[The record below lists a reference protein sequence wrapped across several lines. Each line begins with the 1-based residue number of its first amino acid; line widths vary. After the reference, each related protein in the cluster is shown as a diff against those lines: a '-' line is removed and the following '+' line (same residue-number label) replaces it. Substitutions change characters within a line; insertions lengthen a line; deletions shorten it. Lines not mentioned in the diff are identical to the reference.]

1 MSASQARLL
10 IIAGVLAAIQFVVV
24 PLLAYQA
31 ELRDELTLVQRQ
43 VVRSEALVEQLPV
56 LTIQADKLDA
66 AAQRLANSFPDA
78 SNATGFRL
86 EVQDQIQ
93 RLLREQGNQVSL
105 FSWLAQPQAAGNGI
119 RVQQA
124 RINVSG
130 NFKTLAEGQ
139 LQLAQ
144 QAPYIR
150 FIDASLRPQNR
161 DPGANKQAEL
171 TLIIEVAGRATG
183 GTNAE

>member
-1 MSASQARLL
+1 MSGGQARLL
-10 IIAGVLAAIQFVVV
+10 IIAGLLAAIQFVVL
-24 PLLAYQA
+24 PLISYQA
-31 ELRDELTLVQRQ
+31 ELRDELTLLQRQ
-43 VVRSEALVEQLPV
+43 LVRSEALVEQLPV
-56 LTIQADKLDA
+56 LTLQAEKLDA
-66 AAQRLANSFPDA
+66 AARRVADAFPDA

-93 RLLREQGNQVSL
+93 RLLREQGNQVTL

-119 RVQQA
+119 QVQQA
-124 RINVSG
+124 RVNISG

-161 DPGANKQAEL
+161 DPGDNKQAEL
-171 TLIIEVAGRATG
+171 TLIIEVAGRTG
-183 GTNAE
+183 GANAQ

>member
-10 IIAGVLAAIQFVVV
+10 WIAGILAAIQFVVLPV
-24 PLLAYQA
+24 LHYQA
-31 ELRDELTLVQRQ
+31 ELREELTLVQRQ
-43 VVRSEALVEQLPV
+43 VLRSEALVEQLPV
-56 LTIQADKLDA
+56 LTLQAEKLAA
-66 AAQRLANSFPDA
+66 AAQRVAGAFPDA

-93 RLLREQGNQVSL
+93 RVLREQGNQVTL

-119 RVQQA
+119 QVQQA
-124 RINVSG
+124 RVNISG
-130 NFKTLAEGQ
+130 TYKTLAEGQ
-139 LQLAQ
+139 LRLAQ

-161 DPGANKQAEL
+161 DPGQNKPAEL
-171 TLIIEVAGRATG
+171 TLIIEVAGRTG
-183 GTNAE
+183 GTTGE

>member
-10 IIAGVLAAIQFVVV
+10 LIAGVLVAIQFIVL
-24 PLLAYQA
+24 PLVSYQT
-31 ELRDELTLVQRQ
+31 ELRDELAMLQRQ

-56 LTIQADKLDA
+56 LTLQAEKLDA
-66 AAQRLANSFPDA
+66 AAQRVATAFPDA

-93 RLLREQGNQVSL
+93 RLLREQGNQVTL
-105 FSWLAQPQAAGNGI
+105 FSWLAQPQAAGNGMQ
-119 RVQQA
+119 VQQA
-124 RINVSG
+124 RVNISG

-161 DPGANKQAEL
+161 DPGDNKKADM
-171 TLIIEVAGRATG
+171 TLIIEVAGRAG
-183 GTNAE
+183 GRNAQ